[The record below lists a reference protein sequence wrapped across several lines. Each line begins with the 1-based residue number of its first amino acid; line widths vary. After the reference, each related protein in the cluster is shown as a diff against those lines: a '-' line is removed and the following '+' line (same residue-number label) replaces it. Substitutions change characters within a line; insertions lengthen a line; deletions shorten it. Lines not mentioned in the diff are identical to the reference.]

1 MEEIKYY
8 YPSNSTEGDCFM
20 QNNCY
25 NCYKEKYCTILIN
38 SFVGKQPK
46 QWLLK
51 DDKAVCT
58 SLATKPKSKHVN
70 QYNETTLF

>member
-46 QWLLK
+46 QWIYQHN
-51 DDKAVCT
+51 KAVCT
-58 SLATKPKSKHVN
+58 SLYTKPKNKKTKQSN
-70 QYNETTLF
+70 DPTLF